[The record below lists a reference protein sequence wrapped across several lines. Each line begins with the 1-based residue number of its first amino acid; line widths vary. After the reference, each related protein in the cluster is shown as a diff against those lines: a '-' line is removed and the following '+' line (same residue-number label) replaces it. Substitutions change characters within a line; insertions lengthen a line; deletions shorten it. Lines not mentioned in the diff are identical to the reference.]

1 MFKMKALESGNPS
14 IWKTI
19 NSIPISMWIDSEL
32 THTTMEFLQPQQED
46 QSAECHR
53 WMPHTSHVNVFAEAI
68 SISFTTDFATRPIES
83 TEEETIQPL
92 HSSTPQPSLQTT
104 NDSIEGSSSSYMTA
118 DTVTQIS
125 DVTVQG
131 NMIHAPK
138 QFFLQ
143 LLSQNH
149 RLAQSKFSLKC
160 KLW

>member
-1 MFKMKALESGNPS
+1 MDPHSNGILTATARRS
-14 IWKTI
+14 IRRMSRM
-19 NSIPISMWIDSEL
+19 NAPY
-32 THTTMEFLQPQQED
+32 QPRQ
-46 QSAECHR
+46 CL
-53 WMPHTSHVNVFAEAI
+53 AEAI
-68 SISFTTDFATRPIES
+68 SISFTTDFATCPIES

-104 NDSIEGSSSSYMTA
+104 NDSMEGSSSSYTTA

-138 QFFLQ
+138 QFFSQ

-160 KLW
+160 KL

>member
-1 MFKMKALESGNPS
+1 
-14 IWKTI
+14 
-19 NSIPISMWIDSEL
+19 
-32 THTTMEFLQPQQED
+32 
-46 QSAECHR
+46 
-53 WMPHTSHVNVFAEAI
+53 MPHTSHINVFAEAI
-68 SISFTTDFATRPIES
+68 SISFTTDFATSPIES

-104 NDSIEGSSSSYMTA
+104 NDSMEGSSSSYMTA

-143 LLSQNH
+143 LLSHYFFQVGATSTKH
-149 RLAQSKFSLKC
+149 IIFPKTELFRAKQRAGLHKFLKC
-160 KLW
+160 LGFTS